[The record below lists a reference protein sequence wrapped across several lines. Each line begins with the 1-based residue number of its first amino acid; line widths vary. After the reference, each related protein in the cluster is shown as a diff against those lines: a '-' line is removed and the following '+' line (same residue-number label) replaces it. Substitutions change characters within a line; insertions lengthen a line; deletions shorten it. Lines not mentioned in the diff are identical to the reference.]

1 MSNDLIVE
9 KNNQTLKLTM
19 NRPERRN
26 ALSDDMLNKML
37 EELNKASFDNSIR
50 AIVLTGSENA
60 FCAGGDVKD
69 MASRDEDANKNVQQ
83 RTRDLRRVMET
94 ARLLHQIT
102 TPTIPLIPG
111 PAAGAGFSLALACD
125 IRIASES
132 AKLTTAFA
140 KVGFPGDFGG
150 SYFLTQMIGTAKAR
164 ELYYLSEVLSADKAL
179 EIGIVNKVIPD
190 NKFFEESDKIV
201 DQIATGPSIAYRYM
215 KTNMNI
221 AELGDLNQSLDNEA
235 MHQTLCRFTEDHQ
248 NATKAF
254 VEKKKPV
261 FTGS

>member
-50 AIVLTGSENA
+50 AIVLTGSETA

-102 TPTIPLIPG
+102 TPTIALIPG

-140 KVGFPGDFGG
+140 KVA
-150 SYFLTQMIGTAKAR
+150 LIK
-164 ELYYLSEVLSADKAL
+164 LS
-179 EIGIVNKVIPD
+179 
-190 NKFFEESDKIV
+190 
-201 DQIATGPSIAYRYM
+201 
-215 KTNMNI
+215 
-221 AELGDLNQSLDNEA
+221 
-235 MHQTLCRFTEDHQ
+235 
-248 NATKAF
+248 
-254 VEKKKPV
+254 
-261 FTGS
+261 

>member
-50 AIVLTGSENA
+50 AIVLTGAEHA

-102 TPTIPLIPG
+102 TPTIALIPG

-201 DQIATGPSIAYRYM
+201 NQIATGPSIAYRYM

>member
-102 TPTIPLIPG
+102 TPTIALIPG

-179 EIGIVNKVIPD
+179 EIGTVNKVIPD

>member
-102 TPTIPLIPG
+102 TPTIALIPG

-201 DQIATGPSIAYRYM
+201 NQIATGPSIAYRYM

-254 VEKKKPV
+254 VEKKNPL

>member
-102 TPTIPLIPG
+102 TPTIALIPG

-201 DQIATGPSIAYRYM
+201 NQIATGPSIAYRYM

>member
-1 MSNDLIVE
+1 MSNDLIVNKE
-9 KNNQTLKLTM
+9 NSTVTITF

-37 EELNKASFDNSIR
+37 EELNKARFDNSIR

-102 TPTIPLIPG
+102 TPTIALIPG

-201 DQIATGPSIAYRYM
+201 NQIATGPSIAYRYM

>member
-102 TPTIPLIPG
+102 TPTIALIPG

-201 DQIATGPSIAYRYM
+201 NQIATGPSIAYRYM

-254 VEKKKPV
+254 VEKKKPE

>member
-50 AIVLTGSENA
+50 AILLTGSENA

-69 MASRDEDANKNVQQ
+69 MASRAEDANKNVQQ

-102 TPTIPLIPG
+102 TPTIALIPG

-201 DQIATGPSIAYRYM
+201 NQIATGPSIAYRYM

-254 VEKKKPV
+254 VEKKKPL

>member
-102 TPTIPLIPG
+102 TPTIALIPG

-140 KVGFPGDFGG
+140 KVGFPGDFGC

>member
-102 TPTIPLIPG
+102 TPTIALIPG

-140 KVGFPGDFGG
+140 KVGFGG

-201 DQIATGPSIAYRYM
+201 NQIATGPSIAYRYM

>member
-102 TPTIPLIPG
+102 TPTIALIPG

-179 EIGIVNKVIPD
+179 EIGIVNKVSFYV
-190 NKFFEESDKIV
+190 FF
-201 DQIATGPSIAYRYM
+201 
-215 KTNMNI
+215 
-221 AELGDLNQSLDNEA
+221 
-235 MHQTLCRFTEDHQ
+235 C
-248 NATKAF
+248 
-254 VEKKKPV
+254 
-261 FTGS
+261 

>member
-102 TPTIPLIPG
+102 TPTIALIPG

-201 DQIATGPSIAYRYM
+201 NQIATGPSIAYRYM

-235 MHQTLCRFTEDHQ
+235 MHQTLCRFTEDHK

-254 VEKKKPV
+254 VEKKKPL

>member
-102 TPTIPLIPG
+102 TPTIALIPG

-201 DQIATGPSIAYRYM
+201 NQIATGPSIAYRYM
-215 KTNMNI
+215 KTNMINEKSDNI
-221 AELGDLNQSLDNEA
+221 
-235 MHQTLCRFTEDHQ
+235 
-248 NATKAF
+248 K
-254 VEKKKPV
+254 
-261 FTGS
+261 

>member
-50 AIVLTGSENA
+50 AILLTGSENA

-83 RTRDLRRVMET
+83 RPRDLRRVMAT

-102 TPTIPLIPG
+102 TPTIALIPG

>member
-102 TPTIPLIPG
+102 TPTIALIPG

-201 DQIATGPSIAYRYM
+201 NQIATGPSIAYRYM

-254 VEKKKPV
+254 VEKKKPL

>member
-50 AIVLTGSENA
+50 AILLTGSENA

-102 TPTIPLIPG
+102 TPTIALIPG

-201 DQIATGPSIAYRYM
+201 NQIATGPSIAYRYM

-254 VEKKKPV
+254 VEKKKPL

>member
-9 KNNQTLKLTM
+9 KNNNTLKLTM

-102 TPTIPLIPG
+102 TPTIALIPG

-201 DQIATGPSIAYRYM
+201 NQIATGPSIAYRYM

-254 VEKKKPV
+254 VEKKKPL

>member
-102 TPTIPLIPG
+102 TPTIALIPG

>member
-83 RTRDLRRVMET
+83 RSRDLRRVMET

-102 TPTIPLIPG
+102 TPTIALIPG

>member
-9 KNNQTLKLTM
+9 KNNNTLKLTM

-69 MASRDEDANKNVQQ
+69 MASKDEGSNKNVQQ
-83 RTRDLRRVMET
+83 RTRDLRRAMET

-102 TPTIPLIPG
+102 TPTIALIPG
-111 PAAGAGFSLALACD
+111 AAAGAGFSLALACD

-164 ELYYLSEVLSADKAL
+164 ELYYLSEVLSAEKAL

-190 NKFFEESDKIV
+190 NKFLEESDKIV
-201 DQIATGPSIAYRYM
+201 NQIATGPSIAYRYM

-235 MHQTLCRFTEDHQ
+235 MHQTLCRLTEDHQ

>member
-1 MSNDLIVE
+1 
-9 KNNQTLKLTM
+9 
-19 NRPERRN
+19 
-26 ALSDDMLNKML
+26 
-37 EELNKASFDNSIR
+37 
-50 AIVLTGSENA
+50 
-60 FCAGGDVKD
+60 
-69 MASRDEDANKNVQQ
+69 
-83 RTRDLRRVMET
+83 MET

-102 TPTIPLIPG
+102 TPTIALIPG

-201 DQIATGPSIAYRYM
+201 NQIATGPSIAYRYM